1 MELMTLKMGKGQINL
16 GARFLDFTL
25 RDRVPREQPDALSG
39 SIVWCRETMLIST
52 SLVAVRRA
60 KKSRAGLP
68 TGAPTMKNEGL
79 D

>member
-52 SLVAVRRA
+52 LLVAVRRA
-60 KKSRAGLP
+60 KKSEEEQSGPAYRC
-68 TGAPTMKNEGL
+68 TNNEE
-79 D
+79 